1 MLWVLQARQS
11 QTCRKR
17 RETNG
22 RRVRRM
28 GEGNVAERLERRICN
43 SEAPSSLSSDRYLD
57 FVTVIPSSNPRP
69 GL

>member
-17 RETNG
+17 REKNG

-43 SEAPSSLSSDRYLD
+43 SEAPSSLSFDR
-57 FVTVIPSSNPRP
+57 
-69 GL
+69 